1 MDATDLAAAFAA
13 AAERAT
19 QLPVRPD
26 PATLL
31 RLYGLFKQARS
42 GDAAAAAPALTDPV
56 GRAKHAAWAG
66 LRGMPA
72 DAAMRAYIALVDRLA
87 GRG

>member
-1 MDATDLAAAFAA
+1 MDAADLLAAFAA

-19 QLPVRPD
+19 RLPRRPD

-31 RLYGLFKQARS
+31 RLYALYKQARS
-42 GDAAAAAPALTDPV
+42 GDAADAAPSLLDPV
-56 GRAKHAAWAG
+56 GRAKHAAWAE

-72 DAAMRAYIALVDRLA
+72 DTAMREYIALVDRLA
-87 GRG
+87 G

>member
-1 MDATDLAAAFAA
+1 M
-13 AAERAT
+13 
-19 QLPVRPD
+19 PVRPV

-31 RLYGLFKQARS
+31 RLYGRFRQARS
-42 GDAAAAAPALTDPV
+42 GDAAALTDPV